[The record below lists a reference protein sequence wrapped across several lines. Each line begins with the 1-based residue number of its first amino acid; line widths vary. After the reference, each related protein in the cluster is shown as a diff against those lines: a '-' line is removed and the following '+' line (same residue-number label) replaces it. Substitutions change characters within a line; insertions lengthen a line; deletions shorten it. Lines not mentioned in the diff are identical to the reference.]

1 MMNVDSF
8 IKVGDSFV
16 NVNEFKGR
24 VKKSDYI
31 DGAMSLTINYVE
43 VINTSMWDYIDQL
56 WIYTLNAL
64 IDFDTGDDVEFY
76 FPDQPIK
83 VTMKHVKNN
92 VLFKVGEV
100 GVIVEKKEF
109 MIFMANSCLV
119 FFKNMMNIDGAPDY
133 GSEIKLALNFIEKLN
148 P

>member
-43 VINTSMWDYIDQL
+43 VINISMWDYIDQL

-100 GVIVEKKEF
+100 GVIVEKR
-109 MIFMANSCLV
+109 NL
-119 FFKNMMNIDGAPDY
+119 
-133 GSEIKLALNFIEKLN
+133 
-148 P
+148 

>member
-8 IKVGDSFV
+8 IKVGDGFV

-43 VINTSMWDYIDQL
+43 VINISMWDYIDQL

-109 MIFMANSCLV
+109 MIFMANSCLG
-119 FFKNMMNIDGAPDY
+119 FLKSMMNIDGTPDY
-133 GSEIKLALNFIEKLN
+133 GTEIKLTLNFIEKLSS
-148 P
+148 